1 MEKDKIMEEYQQRAA
16 RCYEDGNLD
25 ECVDLTAAVLKE
37 DPYDMGSLVVMLS
50 TYRKAFAKASDS
62 EARAREVAELLG
74 KAFYDYSSLKDRL
87 FVLRAAMKARYRAV
101 VTTLRRTFSPEE
113 WGLVERALLG
123 EDGAERGRAGRPRI
137 VLFYSGVESFDF
149 FTDQLKDKLQKKGC
163 EVFVLDLWKI
173 GRKTDGCYAED
184 EKLDRFLLDKV
195 DGVVC
200 FDGLG
205 IRNDEMIQIWDEHQA
220 VAVDIFMDP
229 PLRFHPIL
237 ENHPKNYHLFCC
249 DREHVEYVKKYF
261 RKEVPSVDFMPHV
274 GVLPE
279 GGNSPIPYRERAYDI
294 LFSGTYYSPESKF
307 KQAENTVP
315 KDSDAHKVYARAFEH
330 MKEDS
335 SLSIWEGILL
345 TLDHLGWELG
355 EHQLKTL
362 LWGAEAMDWAVRMY
376 YRERVVE
383 VLAKAGLEICLLG
396 EGWENH
402 PSAGLPNVHRIADQ
416 VPYRET
422 LTYMANARINLNVMP
437 GFKEGTHDRIFNTLL
452 QRSVPLTDSSAWI
465 DDHFTDGVDIALYD
479 LKDLDKLPAIA
490 RRLLEDEELAER
502 IIENGY
508 KKVAGKLTWDAC
520 AEWILEVVRKNG
532 KGSANEL

>member
-184 EKLDRFLLDKV
+184 EKLDRF
-195 DGVVC
+195 C
-200 FDGLG
+200 WT
-205 IRNDEMIQIWDEHQA
+205 R
-220 VAVDIFMDP
+220 
-229 PLRFHPIL
+229 
-237 ENHPKNYHLFCC
+237 
-249 DREHVEYVKKYF
+249 
-261 RKEVPSVDFMPHV
+261 
-274 GVLPE
+274 
-279 GGNSPIPYRERAYDI
+279 
-294 LFSGTYYSPESKF
+294 
-307 KQAENTVP
+307 
-315 KDSDAHKVYARAFEH
+315 
-330 MKEDS
+330 
-335 SLSIWEGILL
+335 
-345 TLDHLGWELG
+345 
-355 EHQLKTL
+355 
-362 LWGAEAMDWAVRMY
+362 
-376 YRERVVE
+376 
-383 VLAKAGLEICLLG
+383 
-396 EGWENH
+396 
-402 PSAGLPNVHRIADQ
+402 
-416 VPYRET
+416 
-422 LTYMANARINLNVMP
+422 
-437 GFKEGTHDRIFNTLL
+437 
-452 QRSVPLTDSSAWI
+452 
-465 DDHFTDGVDIALYD
+465 
-479 LKDLDKLPAIA
+479 
-490 RRLLEDEELAER
+490 
-502 IIENGY
+502 
-508 KKVAGKLTWDAC
+508 
-520 AEWILEVVRKNG
+520 
-532 KGSANEL
+532 